1 MKKLLLLLSFIPFTV
16 SAQFSPNL
24 ISIYNNPNN
33 MNLILDSNYLPG
45 EYYSV
50 KNYYLDANK
59 IDFNL
64 NNQYDIETNNY
75 LLTKSTQ
82 TYYNINSS
90 FKYDQYSSAY
100 FYTNGKIS
108 TRNYYRKSID
118 SINSELTF
126 IDSFIYIN
134 DLITLIK
141 TNRLGDTTTFSSEGT
156 EYIYDLAG
164 RLVESKPYNYKP
176 IPNYVVSGYLLAD
189 SFNVNKKPLLV
200 KNYQVSDTISKVI
213 QSSVINYDSLGR
225 VTNIVFYSHMF
236 QNSPPFKMDSLVHY
250 YQEKNIYPD
259 STISY
264 NIANSRLSIGYKTI
278 YSYLPSGKISEILVF
293 NYANG
298 VPTLT
303 SKSVYTKSFPTS
315 IKKVNE
321 QPFEVTVFPNPT
333 TSLLNVA
340 TNCNIKTVLI
350 YNITGQLV
358 KEINYENDNL
368 KNVSFAIDELA
379 PGMYMLQIIEELEAK
394 LTSKF
399 IKE

>member
-1 MKKLLLLLSFIPFTV
+1 MKKILLIILVIPFTA
-16 SAQFSPNL
+16 SAQFPPKL
-24 ISIYNNPNN
+24 IFNYNDPNN
-33 MNLILDSNYLPG
+33 LNMLLDSNYVPG

-50 KNYYLDANK
+50 KNYSLDANK

-75 LLTKSTQ
+75 LLTKSIQ
-82 TYYNINSS
+82 TYHNINSS

-118 SINSELTF
+118 SINPELRS
-126 IDSFIYIN
+126 IDSFIYKN

-156 EYIYDLAG
+156 EYVYDLVG

-189 SFNVNKKPLLV
+189 SFNVNNKPQLV
-200 KNYQVSDTISKVI
+200 KNYQVSDTISKVV
-213 QSSVINYDSLGR
+213 QSSVINYDSFGR
-225 VTNIVFYSHMF
+225 VTTIVFYSNPF
-236 QNSPPFKMDSLVHY
+236 QNFPPIKMDSLVHY
-250 YQEKNIYPD
+250 YQEKNVYPD
-259 STISY
+259 SSILY
-264 NIANSRLSIGYKTI
+264 NIANSRLSFSYKTV
-278 YSYLPSGKISEILVF
+278 YNYLPNGKISEILGF
-293 NYANG
+293 NYSNG

-321 QPFEVTVFPNPT
+321 QPFKVILFPNPA
-333 TSLLNVA
+333 TSQLSI
-340 TNCNIKTVLI
+340 TSGSNIKTVLV
-350 YNITGQLV
+350 YNVTGKLV
-358 KEINYENDNL
+358 KELKYENDNL
-368 KNVSFAIDELA
+368 KDVSFAIDELA
-379 PGMYMLQIIEELEAK
+379 KGMYMVQIIDELDAK

-399 IKE
+399 MKE

>member
-33 MNLILDSNYLPG
+33 LNLILDSNYVPG

-50 KNYYLDANK
+50 NNYYLDANK

-90 FKYDQYSSAY
+90 FKYNQYSSAY

-118 SINSELTF
+118 SINSQLRS
-126 IDSFIYIN
+126 IDSFVYKN

-156 EYIYDLAG
+156 EYIYDLVG

-176 IPNYVVSGYLLAD
+176 IPNYVVSGYLFAD
-189 SFNVNKKPLLV
+189 SFNVNNKPLLV

-250 YQEKNIYPD
+250 YREENIYPD
-259 STISY
+259 SSISY

-278 YSYLPSGKISEILVF
+278 YNYLPSGKISEILVF
-293 NYANG
+293 NYTNG
-298 VPTLT
+298 IPTLT
-303 SKSVYTKSFPTS
+303 SKSVYTKSFPNS
-315 IKKVNE
+315 INKVKE
-321 QPFEVTVFPNPT
+321 QLLEISVFPNPAT
-333 TSLLNVA
+333 NKLNIIFEGNIPKNLIANIYDSKGSLIKTETLINNEIAISNLAQGLYLLN
-340 TNCNIKTVLI
+340 
-350 YNITGQLV
+350 
-358 KEINYENDNL
+358 
-368 KNVSFAIDELA
+368 
-379 PGMYMLQIIEELEAK
+379 IESEGK
-394 LTSKF
+394 RYSSKF